1 MTPLTMSWDVTA
13 TAVLKLLSLRDELL
27 SRNLGYL
34 LKTWT
39 CPTANPVDCDPCGKN
54 SGADD
59 SWGYLNGGGG
69 WEHIACR
76 CVHSA
81 PPRAL
86 RRALTSSRPAC
97 ALKGRMT

>member
-1 MTPLTMSWDVTA
+1 M
-13 TAVLKLLSLRDELL
+13 LKLLSLRDELL

-39 CPTANPVDCDPCGKN
+39 CPTANLVDCDPCGKN

-59 SWGYLNGGGG
+59 SWGYLGGGGG

-76 CVHSA
+76 CV
-81 PPRAL
+81 L
-86 RRALTSSRPAC
+86 RHPCGTFHRALTGVRVLFSQ
-97 ALKGRMT
+97 GRTT